1 MMTNKKKTAT
11 PTKFEMNFP
20 AKMIEE
26 PIMHKL
32 STDHGVVP
40 NILRGR
46 ITAHSAKLEVELS
59 GKAKDVE
66 KALAYLKTKGVTI
79 RKLKE

>member
-1 MMTNKKKTAT
+1 MTTKKKAADVA
-11 PTKFEMNFP
+11 KYEMNFP
-20 AKMIEE
+20 SKMIEE

-32 STDHGVVP
+32 STDHHVIP

-59 GKAKDVE
+59 GKPKDIE
-66 KALAYLKTKGVTI
+66 QAIEYLKSKGVSM
-79 RKLKE
+79 RKLKN

>member
-1 MMTNKKKTAT
+1 MTTKKKTA
-11 PTKFEMNFP
+11 PPARFEMNFP

-46 ITAHSAKLEVELS
+46 ITANSAKLEVELS
-59 GKAKDVE
+59 GKPKDVE
-66 KALAYLKTKGVTI
+66 KAIAFLKSKGVSI

>member
-1 MMTNKKKTAT
+1 MTTKKKDADIA
-11 PTKFEMNFP
+11 KFEMNFP
-20 AKMIEE
+20 SKMIEE

-32 STDHGVVP
+32 STDHRVIP

-59 GKAKDVE
+59 GKPKDIE
-66 KALAYLKTKGVTI
+66 QAIEYLKSKGVSM
-79 RKLKE
+79 RKLKD